1 MRTNPRLA
9 PRKQRSC
16 LFVATQFYPPDYA
29 PTGQLISELV
39 TFFEGRGSKVKIFTG
54 QPGYAFQEEAA
65 PRYQAINES
74 VFIRRTQT
82 TRMWSR
88 RVRGKLITG
97 LIFFFRTGLY
107 LIKNVRSK
115 DTLLLP
121 TTPPFLPILGA
132 ILHTLFKVPY
142 VCLIYDLYPDVVV
155 ELGVIPRKHWIAKLW
170 NWTNRF
176 TWSKAQ
182 QIIVL
187 SDSMKARVTSQY
199 PAAEHKIK
207 VIHNWSDPDWIKPIP
222 KENNWFAQE
231 HGLTDKFTVLYSGNM
246 GRCHDVDTILE
257 TAILLKEESVQFV
270 FIGGGA
276 GFEACK
282 KQAEVMQLKNCLF
295 LPYVSRKDLP
305 YSLAAAD
312 LSLVSMKANM
322 EGVIAPSKL
331 YSVMASGRPVA
342 AICPAE
348 SYLRQLIHDARCGD
362 TFINGDSPG
371 LANFILQLAEN
382 IQVAGAL
389 GTSGREYL
397 CRHFTVDIIAEQYA
411 QALNLQRKSN
421 SVRAI
426 TSARSAEADLNGSY
440 TQGFRAERRLIG
452 QILYDADLLSAQQ
465 VSEILKVQV
474 NQYPHLRFGELAV
487 LKGWVQQDAIDTL
500 LKTAA

>member
-1 MRTNPRLA
+1 MRTNPHLA

-39 TFFEGRGSKVKIFTG
+39 SFFEERGSKIKIFTG
-54 QPGYAFQEEAA
+54 QPGYAFQDEAA
-65 PRYQAINES
+65 PRYQAVNDS

-82 TRMWSR
+82 TRMWSK
-88 RVRGKLITG
+88 RVRGKLIMG

-107 LIKNVRSK
+107 LFKNVRSK

-132 ILHTLFKVPY
+132 ILHTLFKIPY

-170 NWTNRF
+170 NWTNRY

-222 KENNWFAQE
+222 KPQNWFVQE
-231 HGLTDKFTVLYSGNM
+231 HHLENKFTVLYSGNM

-257 TAILLKEESVQFV
+257 TAILLKEEPIQFV

-276 GFEACK
+276 GFQFCE
-282 KQAEVMQLKNCLF
+282 KQAKAMQLQNCTF

-331 YSVMASGRPVA
+331 YSFMASGRAVA
-342 AICPAE
+342 AICPPQ
-348 SYLRQLIHDARCGD
+348 SYLRQLVYDAACGD
-362 TFINGDSPG
+362 TFANGDSLG
-371 LANFILQLAEN
+371 LSNYILHLANNVHL
-382 IQVAGAL
+382 VDSL
-389 GTSGREYL
+389 GRSGREYL

-411 QALNLQRKSN
+411 QALNLQN
-421 SVRAI
+421 SQATVRSI
-426 TSARSAEADLNGSY
+426 RSARVVEPDFNGSY
-440 TQGFRAERRLIG
+440 SQGFRADRRLIG
-452 QILYDADLLSAQQ
+452 QILYEANLLSAQQ

-487 LKGWVQQDAIDTL
+487 LKGWVQQDTLDTI
-500 LKTAA
+500 LKSAA

>member
-9 PRKQRSC
+9 VRKQRSC

-39 TFFEGRGSKVKIFTG
+39 SFFEERGSKIKIFTG
-54 QPGYAFQEEAA
+54 QPGYAFQDEAA
-65 PRYQAINES
+65 PRYQAVNDS

-107 LIKNVRSK
+107 LLRNVRSK

-155 ELGVIPRKHWIAKLW
+155 ELGVIPGKHWIAKLW
-170 NWTNRF
+170 NWTNRY

-187 SDSMKARVTSQY
+187 SDSMKARVTSKY

-207 VIHNWSDPDWIKPIP
+207 VIHNWSDPNWIKPIP
-222 KENNWFAQE
+222 KEKNWFAQE
-231 HGLTDKFTVLYSGNM
+231 HGLTRKFTVLYSGNM

-257 TAILLKEESVQFV
+257 TAILLKEEPVQFV

-276 GFEACK
+276 GFESCQ
-282 KQAEVMQLKNCLF
+282 KQAEDLQLKNCLF

-342 AICPAE
+342 AICPPQ
-348 SYLRQLIHDARCGD
+348 SYLRQLIHNAKCGE
-362 TFINGDSPG
+362 TFMNGDSPG
-371 LANFILQLAEN
+371 LSNFILKLAANTQL
-382 IQVAGAL
+382 AGAL

-397 CRHFTVDIIAEQYA
+397 CDHFTVDIIAEQYA
-411 QALNLQRKSN
+411 QALNLQKSVN

-426 TSARSAEADLNGSY
+426 TSARSAEADLSGSY
-440 TQGFRAERRLIG
+440 AQGFRAERRLIG

-474 NQYPHLRFGELAV
+474 NEYPHLRFGELAV
-487 LKGWVQQDAIDTL
+487 LKGWIQQDTIDTL